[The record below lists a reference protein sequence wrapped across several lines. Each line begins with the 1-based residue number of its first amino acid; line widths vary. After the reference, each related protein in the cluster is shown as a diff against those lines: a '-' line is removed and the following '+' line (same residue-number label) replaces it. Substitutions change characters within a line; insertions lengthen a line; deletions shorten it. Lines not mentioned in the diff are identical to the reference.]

1 MTFCCFWLSLQSY
14 HLTVELLQLVR
25 LFRGTFD
32 GLQGAFH
39 SVQPVL
45 AVRLLEHNLAENFR
59 QQHFNDEFA
68 RNHGRND
75 TSESITTKKTSCKTP
90 ARGWWR
96 LFYLP
101 STFEW
106 VFMTFSASLKL
117 PFWIRQTILQW
128 RAVTSSLFSCKT
140 AAEEREDASYRH
152 CSKTYIQR
160 QTNPNGNTVIQKN
173 NRHAFIT
180 SKLTTLATPCNIYLT
195 VPSQPPFLAFPP
207 TF

>member
-1 MTFCCFWLSLQSY
+1 MQSY

-59 QQHFNDEFA
+59 QQHFNNEFA

-75 TSESITTKKTSCKTP
+75 TSESITTKKKQKNKLQNTCERMV
-90 ARGWWR
+90 AIV
-96 LFYLP
+96 YLP

-140 AAEEREDASYRH
+140 AAEEREDASYKH
-152 CSKTYIQR
+152 CSKTYILR
-160 QTNPNGNTVIQKN
+160 QTNLNANTVIQKIIDTHLSRLSS
-173 NRHAFIT
+173 RH
-180 SKLTTLATPCNIYLT
+180 
-195 VPSQPPFLAFPP
+195 
-207 TF
+207 